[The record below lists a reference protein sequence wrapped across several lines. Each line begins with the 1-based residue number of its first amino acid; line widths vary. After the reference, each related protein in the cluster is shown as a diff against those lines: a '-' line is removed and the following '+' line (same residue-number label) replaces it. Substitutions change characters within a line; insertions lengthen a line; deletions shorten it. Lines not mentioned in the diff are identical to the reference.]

1 MADEYG
7 PDLVTVLDDDG
18 NEHTFEL
25 MDAIETDDGRFVA
38 LLPVYDDPSEEV
50 NDDGELIILSV
61 DDSTGEELLVQIE
74 DDDLFEEIAGI
85 FEERLSDLFEIEEME
100 DEADE
105 PLQSS
110 PLPAGYADCR
120 FLTLLQ
126 FIIGSSAP
134 GPDCRSPRLCGK
146 KGAGTPRAG
155 THLLSL
161 VAGYTSGITAR
172 RDIAH
177 IKARPSD
184 RGPGFL
190 PLLAGIRQQLPF
202 TSCLFYAGPGR
213 QPPSGRRQSPP
224 GTTRTA
230 PAAARKHSCRRNRQ

>member
-38 LLPVYDDPSEEV
+38 LLPVYDDPSEEI

-100 DEADE
+100 GEADE
-105 PLQSS
+105 PLQ
-110 PLPAGYADCR
+110 
-120 FLTLLQ
+120 
-126 FIIGSSAP
+126 
-134 GPDCRSPRLCGK
+134 
-146 KGAGTPRAG
+146 
-155 THLLSL
+155 
-161 VAGYTSGITAR
+161 
-172 RDIAH
+172 
-177 IKARPSD
+177 
-184 RGPGFL
+184 
-190 PLLAGIRQQLPF
+190 
-202 TSCLFYAGPGR
+202 
-213 QPPSGRRQSPP
+213 
-224 GTTRTA
+224 
-230 PAAARKHSCRRNRQ
+230 